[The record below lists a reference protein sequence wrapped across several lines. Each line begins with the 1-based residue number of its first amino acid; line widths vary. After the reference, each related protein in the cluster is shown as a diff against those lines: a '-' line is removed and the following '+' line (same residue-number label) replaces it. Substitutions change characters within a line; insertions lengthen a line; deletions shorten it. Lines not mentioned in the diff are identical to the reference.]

1 MWFEKILPYVMKVML
16 NIRSL
21 EDNLR
26 GLVEFV
32 EFCF

>member
-16 NIRSL
+16 NIRL
-21 EDNLR
+21 LKDNLR